1 MTAAADSGVA
11 DVYFAGAPTE
21 ALGQVSSNSSLC
33 RACDSELD
41 DSESID
47 SEPNWEGDE
56 PCCLLCIQ

>member
-11 DVYFAGAPTE
+11 DVYFAGAS
-21 ALGQVSSNSSLC
+21 AAAVGQVSSNSSLC

-41 DSESID
+41 DSESND

-56 PCCLLCIQ
+56 P